1 MKKLLFL
8 FAIIAFS
15 TNTLFAQLGTG
26 LPDRFTRKDSLRGT
40 LSNIRN
46 NYDVKFYNLD
56 IEIDIEKKFISGFN
70 EITFLAIENISR
82 LQIDLFDNM
91 KINKIEHNNKSLNY
105 TREFNAVFIDFSKT
119 ITKGSVSK
127 IKVFYEGNPIVA
139 KRAPW
144 DGGFVFKKDKNGN
157 AHVAVAC
164 QGTGASL
171 WWPNKDHQSDEPDS
185 MAINITSSSLYEEV
199 SNGRLR
205 AKKDLGNGYTRFEW
219 FVSNPIN
226 NYNVSVNIADYYHWT
241 DTYTSKVDGEILSLD
256 YYVLKDDKEK
266 ALTQFEQVKPMMD
279 AFEKRFGKYAFY
291 TDGYK
296 LVQTPYLGMEHQSC
310 VAYGNAFK
318 NGYLGFDLSGSGEG
332 MKFDYI
338 IIHETAHEWWGNN
351 VTSYDIADMWIHE
364 GFGQYSE
371 VVYLEELYGRESATK
386 YLNGIKKGIGNKEP
400 VIGPYGVNKE
410 GSGDMYPKGALFLN
424 TLRNYI
430 NDDKIWWDIIKSI
443 QTEYRHK
450 NISTNDVLAL
460 MNKKSGKELKPIF
473 DQYLKHANLPELI
486 LYTKSENNA
495 LLLTY
500 QWKTDVSDF
509 NMPIDVFIND
519 EKQRIYPSNTV
530 QTKRYENVKL
540 ENFSVDKN
548 GFYIKISQNK

>member
-1 MKKLLFL
+1 MRRLLF
-8 FAIIAFS
+8 IIGVS
-15 TNTLFAQLGTG
+15 TLFVNSSNAQLGAG
-26 LPDRFTRKDSLRGT
+26 IPEKFTRKDSLRGT
-40 LSNIRN
+40 LSPERA
-46 NYDVKFYNLD
+46 NYDVRYYELD
-56 IEIDIEKKFISGFN
+56 LKIDIDKKYLSGS
-70 EITFLAIENISR
+70 NIIQFDVIKSLSV
-82 LQIDLFDNM
+82 LQFDLFENL
-91 KINKIEHNNKSLNY
+91 KINKVEWQGKKLPFK
-105 TREFNAVFIDFSKT
+105 REYNAVFVSFPKELNT
-119 ITKGSVSK
+119 GSSSSIK
-127 IKVFYEGNPIVA
+127 IYYEGNPTVA

-157 AHVAVAC
+157 PFVGVAC

-185 MAINITSSSLYEEV
+185 MAINITSSSRYEEV

-219 FVSNPIN
+219 FVSEPIN
-226 NYNVSVNIADYYHWT
+226 NYNVSVNIADYYHWK
-241 DTYTSKVDGEILSLD
+241 DTYKSNIDGEVLSLE

-266 ALTQFEQVKPMMD
+266 AEKQFQQVKPMMD

-291 TDGYK
+291 KDGYK

-310 VAYGNAFK
+310 VAYGNEYK

-364 GFGQYSE
+364 GFGQYAE
-371 VVYLEELYGRESATK
+371 TVYLEELYGRESANK
-386 YLNGIKKGIGNKEP
+386 YLNGLKKGIENKQA

-424 TLRNYI
+424 TLRSTI
-430 NDDKIWWDIIKSI
+430 NNEEIWWDIVKSI

-450 NISTNDVLAL
+450 NISTEDVLAL
-460 MNKKSGKELKPIF
+460 MNKKSGLNLTPLF
-473 DQYLKHANLPELI
+473 DQYLRNPKLPELI
-486 LYTKSENNA
+486 LTIRRENA
-495 LLLTY
+495 DLIISY
-500 QWKTDVSDF
+500 QWKTDVVGF
-509 NMPIDVFIND
+509 NLPIDITIDGVK
-519 EKQRIYPSNTV
+519 ERIYPTNTI
-530 QTKRYENVKL
+530 QTKSYQNVKSENVT
-540 ENFSVDKN
+540 VDRT
-548 GFYIKISQNK
+548 GFYITLTENK

>member
-1 MKKLLFL
+1 MKKKYITLFFLLFSIL
-8 FAIIAFS
+8 S
-15 TNTLFAQLGTG
+15 SFAQLGTG
-26 LPDRFTRKDSLRGT
+26 MPESFTRKDSLRGT
-40 LSNIRN
+40 LSAIRN

-56 IEIDIEKKFISGFN
+56 IKIDIENRFISGFN
-70 EITFLAIENISR
+70 EITFIAKEDLTEIQVDLFENMNIS
-82 LQIDLFDNM
+82 
-91 KINKIEHNNKSLNY
+91 KIIYNTSTLKFK
-105 TREFNAVFIDFSKT
+105 REYNAVFILFNKK
-119 ITKGSVSK
+119 ITKGSKAS

-157 AHVAVAC
+157 PHVGVAC

-219 FVSNPIN
+219 FVAEPIN

-241 DTYTSKVDGEILSLD
+241 DTYTSKVDAEVLTLD
-256 YYVLKDDKEK
+256 YYVLKDDQEK
-266 ALTQFEQVKPMMD
+266 AKKQFEQVKPMMD
-279 AFEKRFGKYAFY
+279 VFEKRFGKYAFY
-291 TDGYK
+291 KDGYK

-310 VAYGNAFK
+310 VAYGNGYK

-371 VVYLEELYGRESATK
+371 VVYLEELHGKESANK
-386 YLNGIKKGIGNKEP
+386 YLNGIKKGVSNKEA

-424 TLRNYI
+424 TLRSCI
-430 NDDKIWWDIIKSI
+430 NNDVIWWDIVKSI

-450 NISTNDVLAL
+450 NISTNDVLLL
-460 MNKKSGKELKPIF
+460 MNKKSGKDLKPIF
-473 DQYLKHANLPELI
+473 DQYLTHPSLPELI
-486 LYTKSENNA
+486 LITKVENNNTS
-495 LLLTY
+495 LSY
-500 QWKTDVSDF
+500 QWKTDVANF
-509 NMPIDVFIND
+509 NMPVDILVKG
-519 EKQRIYPSNTV
+519 EKQRIYPTNNI
-530 QTKRYENVKL
+530 QTKSFEKISAEDL
-540 ENFSVDKN
+540 LVDKT
-548 GFYIKISQNK
+548 GFYIKVSQDK

>member
-1 MKKLLFL
+1 MKKLLLL
-8 FAIIAFS
+8 FAITAFS
-15 TNTLFAQLGTG
+15 TSTLFAQLGTG

-56 IEIDIEKKFISGFN
+56 IKIDIEKKFISGFN
-70 EITFLAIENISR
+70 EIAFLAVDNISR

-91 KINKIEHNNKSLNY
+91 KINKIEYNNKSLNY
-105 TREFNAVFIDFSKT
+105 TREFNAVFIDFNKT
-119 ITKGSVSK
+119 ISKGSVSK

-205 AKKDLGNGYTRFEW
+205 AKKDLGDGYTRFEW

-241 DTYTSKVDGEILSLD
+241 DTYISKVDGEKLSLD

-266 ALTQFEQVKPMMD
+266 ALAQFEQVKPMMD

-424 TLRNYI
+424 TLRSYI
-430 NDDKIWWDIIKSI
+430 NDDKIWWDIVKSI

-460 MNKKSGKELKPIF
+460 MNKKSGKELKPVF

-486 LYTKSENNA
+486 LYTTSENNA
-495 LLLTY
+495 MLLTY

-509 NMPIDVFIND
+509 NMPIDVFID
-519 EKQRIYPSNTV
+519 GEKQRIFPSNTV
-530 QTKRYENVKL
+530 QTKRYENLKL

>member
-1 MKKLLFL
+1 
-8 FAIIAFS
+8 
-15 TNTLFAQLGTG
+15 
-26 LPDRFTRKDSLRGT
+26 
-40 LSNIRN
+40 
-46 NYDVKFYNLD
+46 
-56 IEIDIEKKFISGFN
+56 
-70 EITFLAIENISR
+70 
-82 LQIDLFDNM
+82 
-91 KINKIEHNNKSLNY
+91 
-105 TREFNAVFIDFSKT
+105 
-119 ITKGSVSK
+119 
-127 IKVFYEGNPIVA
+127 
-139 KRAPW
+139 
-144 DGGFVFKKDKNGN
+144 
-157 AHVAVAC
+157 
-164 QGTGASL
+164 
-171 WWPNKDHQSDEPDS
+171 

-364 GFGQYSE
+364 GFGTYSE

-424 TLRNYI
+424 TLRSYI
-430 NDDKIWWDIIKSI
+430 NDDKIWWDIVKSI

-473 DQYLKHANLPELI
+473 DQYLKNANLPELI

-519 EKQRIYPSNTV
+519 EKQRIYPSNSV

>member
-1 MKKLLFL
+1 
-8 FAIIAFS
+8 
-15 TNTLFAQLGTG
+15 
-26 LPDRFTRKDSLRGT
+26 
-40 LSNIRN
+40 
-46 NYDVKFYNLD
+46 
-56 IEIDIEKKFISGFN
+56 
-70 EITFLAIENISR
+70 LAIENISR

-105 TREFNAVFIDFSKT
+105 TREFNAVFIDFNKT

-241 DTYTSKVDGEILSLD
+241 DTYTSKVDGEVLSLD

-266 ALTQFEQVKPMMD
+266 ALIQFEQVKPMMD

-318 NGYLGFDLSGSGEG
+318 NGYLGFDLSRSGEG

-386 YLNGIKKGIGNKEP
+386 YLNGIKKGIENKEP

-430 NDDKIWWDIIKSI
+430 NDDKIWWDIVKSI
-443 QTEYRHK
+443 QTEYRHA

-486 LYTKSENNA
+486 LYTESDNNA
-495 LLLTY
+495 LLITY

-519 EKQRIYPSNTV
+519 EKQRIYPSNTA

>member
-105 TREFNAVFIDFSKT
+105 TREFNAVFIDFNKT

-241 DTYTSKVDGEILSLD
+241 DTYTSKVDGEVLSLD

-266 ALTQFEQVKPMMD
+266 ALIQFEQVKPMMD

-318 NGYLGFDLSGSGEG
+318 NGYLGFDLSRSGEG

-386 YLNGIKKGIGNKEP
+386 YLNGIKKGIENKEP

-443 QTEYRHK
+443 QTEYRHA

-486 LYTKSENNA
+486 LYTESDNNA
-495 LLLTY
+495 LLITY

>member
-1 MKKLLFL
+1 MKKVKFL
-8 FAIIAFS
+8 FIALIS
-15 TNTLFAQLGTG
+15 INSYAFAQLGTG
-26 LPDRFTRKDSLRGT
+26 LPEKFSRKDSLRGT

-56 IEIDIEKKFISGFN
+56 IIIDIEKKFISGFN
-70 EITFLAIENISR
+70 EIKFLAKDDINKI
-82 LQIDLFDNM
+82 QIDLFDNM
-91 KINKIEHNNKSLNY
+91 KINKIEHNGSNMKF
-105 TREFNAVFIDFSKT
+105 TREFNAVFISFNNTISKGT
-119 ITKGSVSK
+119 LSS
-127 IKVFYEGNPIVA
+127 IKVFYEGNPMIA

-157 AHVAVAC
+157 PHIGVAC

-185 MAINITSSSLYEEV
+185 MAINITSSSLYETV
-199 SNGRLR
+199 CNGRLR
-205 AKKDLGNGYTRFEW
+205 AKKNLDNGTTRFEW

-226 NYNVSVNIADYYHWT
+226 NYNVSVNIADYDHWT
-241 DTYTSKVDGEILSLD
+241 DTYTSKIDAETLTLD
-256 YYVLKDDKEK
+256 YYVLKEDSEK
-266 ALTQFEQVKPMMD
+266 AKKQFEQVKPMMD
-279 AFEKRFGKYAFY
+279 VFEKRFGKYGFY

-310 VAYGNAFK
+310 VAYGNGYK

-371 VVYLEELYGRESATK
+371 VVYLEEMYGKESANK

-430 NDDKIWWDIIKSI
+430 NNDKIWWDIVKSI
-443 QTEYRHK
+443 QKEYRHK
-450 NISTNDVLAL
+450 NISTEDVLAL
-460 MNKKSGKELKPIF
+460 MERKSAMELKPIF
-473 DQYLKHANLPELI
+473 DQYLRHGNLPELYVESI
-486 LYTKSENNA
+486 KEDNDVRLKFKWNA
-495 LLLTY
+495 
-500 QWKTDVSDF
+500 DVSDF
-509 NMPIDVFIND
+509 NLPVNLKT
-519 EKQRIYPSNTV
+519 KQDIVRIYPSNSLNEIVIKDNNIDDLSFDRTSMYF
-530 QTKRYENVKL
+530 KLNFVK
-540 ENFSVDKN
+540 
-548 GFYIKISQNK
+548 

>member
-1 MKKLLFL
+1 MKKYILF
-8 FAIIAFS
+8 FATVAISAS
-15 TNTLFAQLGTG
+15 TAFAQLGAG

-56 IEIDIEKKFISGFN
+56 IKIDIENRFISGFN
-70 EITFLAIENISR
+70 EIKFLALEDVSKI
-82 LQIDLFDNM
+82 QIDLFDNM
-91 KINKIEHNNKSLNY
+91 KINKIEHNKKSIKFN
-105 TREFNAVFIDFSKT
+105 REFNAVFIDFPNTLK
-119 ITKGSVSK
+119 KGSISS
-127 IKVFYEGNPIVA
+127 IKVFYEGKPMVA

-157 AHVAVAC
+157 PHVGVAC

-205 AKKDLGNGYTRFEW
+205 AKKDLGDGYTRFEW

-241 DTYTSKVDGEILSLD
+241 ETYSSKVDGENLTLD
-256 YYVLKDDKEK
+256 YYVLKDDAEK
-266 ALTQFEQVKPMMD
+266 ALKQFEQVKPMMD

-318 NGYLGFDLSGSGEG
+318 NGYLGFDMSGSGEG

-371 VVYLEELYGRESATK
+371 VVYLEELYGRESANK
-386 YLNGIKKGIGNKEP
+386 YLNGIKRGVGNKEP

-424 TLRNYI
+424 TLRSYI
-430 NDDKIWWDIIKSI
+430 NDDKIWWDIVKSL

-450 NISTNDVLAL
+450 NISTNDVLLL
-460 MNKKSGKELKPIF
+460 MNKKSGKELSPIF
-473 DQYLKHANLPELI
+473 DQYLKHSDLPELI
-486 LYTKSENNA
+486 LNMKYENSKVV
-495 LLLTY
+495 LSY
-500 QWKTDVSDF
+500 QWKTDVTGF
-509 NMPIDVFIND
+509 NMPIDLIIKG
-519 EKQRIYPSNTV
+519 EKQRIYPTNAV
-530 QTKRYENVKL
+530 QTSVYENIKTEEL
-540 ENFSVDKN
+540 IVDKT
-548 GFYIKISQNK
+548 GFYIKLSQDK

>member
-1 MKKLLFL
+1 MKKIKFLL
-8 FAIIAFS
+8 IALIS
-15 TNTLFAQLGTG
+15 INTYAFAQLGTG
-26 LPDRFTRKDSLRGT
+26 LPEKFSRKDSLRGT

-56 IEIDIEKKFISGFN
+56 IKIDIEKKYISGYN
-70 EITFLAIENISR
+70 EIKFLAKEDIKTI
-82 LQIDLFDNM
+82 QIDLFDNM
-91 KINKIEHNNKSLNY
+91 KINKIEHNGTDLKF
-105 TREFNAVFIDFSKT
+105 TREFNAVFITFNKAISK
-119 ITKGSVSK
+119 GNNSS
-127 IKVFYEGNPIVA
+127 IKVFYEGNPIIA

-157 AHVAVAC
+157 PHIGVAC

-185 MAINITSSSLYEEV
+185 MAINITSSSLYETV
-199 SNGRLR
+199 CNGRLR
-205 AKKDLGNGYTRFEW
+205 AKKNLGDGYTRFEW

-226 NYNVSVNIADYYHWT
+226 NYNVSVNIADYFHWT
-241 DTYTSKVDGEILSLD
+241 DTYKSKVDSDLLSLD
-256 YYVLKDDKEK
+256 YYVLKDDAEK
-266 ALTQFEQVKPMMD
+266 AKKQFEQVKPMMD
-279 AFEKRFGKYAFY
+279 VFEKRFGKYGFY
-291 TDGYK
+291 KDGYK

-310 VAYGNAFK
+310 VAYGNGYK

-351 VTSYDIADMWIHE
+351 VTSCDIADMWIHE

-371 VVYLEELYGRESATK
+371 VVYLEEMYGRESANK

-424 TLRNYI
+424 TLRSYI
-430 NDDKIWWDIIKSI
+430 NNDKIWWDIVKSI
-443 QTEYRHK
+443 QKEYGHK
-450 NISTNDVLAL
+450 NISTEDVLAL
-460 MNKKSGKELKPIF
+460 MERKSGMELKPIF
-473 DQYLKHANLPELI
+473 DQYLRFGNLPELI
-486 LYTKSENNA
+486 LIAKTENNNTM
-495 LLLTY
+495 LSY

-509 NMPIDVFIND
+509 NMPIDLLIKGD
-519 EKQRIYPSNTV
+519 KYRIYPANSV
-530 QTKRYENVKL
+530 QTLTFKDTKNEEIL
-540 ENFSVDKN
+540 VDKT
-548 GFYIKISQNK
+548 GFYIKVSQEK

>member
-56 IEIDIEKKFISGFN
+56 IQIDIEKKFISGFN

-105 TREFNAVFIDFSKT
+105 TREFNAVFIDFNKT

-241 DTYTSKVDGEILSLD
+241 DTYTSKVDGEVLSLD

-266 ALTQFEQVKPMMD
+266 ALIQFEQVKPMMD

-318 NGYLGFDLSGSGEG
+318 NGYLGFDLSRSGEG

-386 YLNGIKKGIGNKEP
+386 YLNGIKKGIENKEP

-430 NDDKIWWDIIKSI
+430 NDDKIWWDIVKSI
-443 QTEYRHK
+443 QTEYHHA

-486 LYTKSENNA
+486 LYTESDNNA
-495 LLLTY
+495 LLITY

>member
-1 MKKLLFL
+1 MKKHILF
-8 FAIIAFS
+8 FATVAISAS
-15 TNTLFAQLGTG
+15 TAFAQLGAG

-56 IEIDIEKKFISGFN
+56 IKIDIENRFISGFN
-70 EITFLAIENISR
+70 EIKFLALEDVSKI
-82 LQIDLFDNM
+82 QIDLFDNM
-91 KINKIEHNNKSLNY
+91 KINKIEHNKKSLKY
-105 TREFNAVFIDFSKT
+105 YREFNAVFIDFPNTLK
-119 ITKGSVSK
+119 KGSITS
-127 IKVFYEGNPIVA
+127 IKVFYEGKPMVA

-157 AHVAVAC
+157 PHVGVAC

-205 AKKDLGNGYTRFEW
+205 SKKDLGDGYTRFEW

-241 DTYTSKVDGEILSLD
+241 EPYSSKVDGENLTLD

-266 ALTQFEQVKPMMD
+266 ALKQFEQVKPMMD

-318 NGYLGFDLSGSGEG
+318 NGYLGFDMSGSGEG

-351 VTSYDIADMWIHE
+351 VTTYDIADMWIHE

-371 VVYLEELYGRESATK
+371 VVYLEELYGRESANK
-386 YLNGIKKGIGNKEP
+386 YLNGIKRGVGNKEP

-424 TLRNYI
+424 TLRSYI
-430 NDDKIWWDIIKSI
+430 NDDAIWWDIVKSI

-450 NISTNDVLAL
+450 NISTNDVLLL
-460 MNKKSGKELKPIF
+460 MNKKSGKELSPVF
-473 DQYLKHANLPELI
+473 DQYLKHSDLPELI
-486 LYTKSENNA
+486 LNTKYENNKVV
-495 LLLTY
+495 LSY
-500 QWKTDVSDF
+500 QWKTDVAIF
-509 NMPIDVFIND
+509 NMPIDLIIKG
-519 EKQRIYPSNTV
+519 EKQRIYPTDVV
-530 QTKRYENVKL
+530 QTSVYENIKPEDL
-540 ENFSVDKN
+540 TVDKT
-548 GFYIKISQNK
+548 GFYIKLSQDK